1 MSAAESYASWVL
13 DPANTH
19 RTGRLIKL
27 AAQRF
32 FDDLKREDIYFDE
45 VEANRICIFAENYC
59 CLWEDKWRGKPV
71 KLELW
76 QKFALQNMYGW
87 FVKSTGLRRFKK
99 GYIQIAKKNAKA
111 LDINTPIP
119 TPDGWRRM
127 LDIQAGDFVFGDDG
141 KATRVNFISEL
152 MERDSYEITFRGGDK
167 IIASGDHLWRAR
179 NNKWRSEKGGRHYYY
194 KIVDTNYIAE
204 NFLDKKGFP
213 IIHIQ
218 NAKAVEYLHKNLL
231 IPPYILG
238 CWLGDGHSKSARV
251 TFNAL
256 DSELVTNIQADG
268 YSLTKG
274 AKEKSS
280 NAVTYKLG
288 DYNELLSGLK
298 AYNLVNNKH
307 IPEVYLQSSI
317 EQRFELL
324 KGLMDTDGTA
334 TPRGQCIYCTIREEF
349 AKDVLELITSLG
361 FKATLTDKVSR
372 CQTGAIGKAYY
383 IGFFPDVP
391 VFKLKRKLARQKE
404 KVNHRSHHRTI
415 IDVKPVG
422 KRLVKC
428 ISVDNSSHLYLAG
441 KHFIPTHNTTLG
453 GGVIGNFHLFAD
465 ERIKT
470 PKIFV
475 GANNEDQAKLCVNI
489 TGKVIE
495 QSPALYEYVEDDSV
509 RLFRYKENIV
519 NIVHSERDGFI
530 KALSKETGD
539 RTSKTAGGKHGI
551 NPSLGIIDEYG
562 MAQDDNLLN
571 TIESAMAGRE
581 EPFVLIITTSGFY
594 LQGPC
599 HDKLRKIGIAVLEG
613 TMTDDSYLALI
624 YEIDPPTPG
633 EITVDWLLANE
644 NVWEQAN
651 PNIDVS
657 VFRTFLRDQLI
668 AAKNEGGSKEVSV
681 MTLNFNRWM
690 ESAEV
695 FIPIDIWNTNSHE
708 SKIEDGEECYGGLW
722 VGASGEISAFA
733 LIFPGE
739 IVKIKMLF
747 WMAEDSLK
755 MNDTLRQY
763 KEFIKVD
770 PGNVVDNDIAV
781 DWIVDMVG
789 KYNMHSFCFPKPQEN
804 NSIIQDLIK
813 LGYVG
818 QSLSQGL
825 ASLAQPTDHWEKL
838 IRSGKADHFN
848 NPVLKWMNSNCMA
861 TRKEAGT
868 KIDNNPKVY
877 GISACINAVAQ
888 WDLIDAQGGKEI
900 GIVFI

>member
-1 MSAAESYASWVL
+1 MTAAHDYASWVL
-13 DPANTH
+13 DPANAH

-32 FDDLKREDIYFDE
+32 FDDLKRGDIYFDE

-99 GYIQIAKKNAKA
+99 GYIQIAKKNAK
-111 LDINTPIP
+111 
-119 TPDGWRRM
+119 
-127 LDIQAGDFVFGDDG
+127 
-141 KATRVNFISEL
+141 
-152 MERDSYEITFRGGDK
+152 
-167 IIASGDHLWRAR
+167 
-179 NNKWRSEKGGRHYYY
+179 
-194 KIVDTNYIAE
+194 
-204 NFLDKKGFP
+204 
-213 IIHIQ
+213 
-218 NAKAVEYLHKNLL
+218 
-231 IPPYILG
+231 
-238 CWLGDGHSKSARV
+238 
-251 TFNAL
+251 
-256 DSELVTNIQADG
+256 
-268 YSLTKG
+268 
-274 AKEKSS
+274 
-280 NAVTYKLG
+280 
-288 DYNELLSGLK
+288 
-298 AYNLVNNKH
+298 
-307 IPEVYLQSSI
+307 
-317 EQRFELL
+317 
-324 KGLMDTDGTA
+324 
-334 TPRGQCIYCTIREEF
+334 
-349 AKDVLELITSLG
+349 
-361 FKATLTDKVSR
+361 
-372 CQTGAIGKAYY
+372 
-383 IGFFPDVP
+383 
-391 VFKLKRKLARQKE
+391 
-404 KVNHRSHHRTI
+404 
-415 IDVKPVG
+415 
-422 KRLVKC
+422 
-428 ISVDNSSHLYLAG
+428 
-441 KHFIPTHNTTLG
+441 TTLG

-519 NIVHSERDGFI
+519 NIVHTERDGFI

-599 HDKLRKIGIAVLEG
+599 HDKLRKIGIAILEG

-624 YEIDPPTPG
+624 YEIDPPKPG

-695 FIPIDIWNTNSHE
+695 FIPADIWNTNSHE
-708 SKIEDGEECYGGLW
+708 SKIESGSECYGGLW

-733 LIFPGE
+733 LLFPGE

-813 LGYVG
+813 LGYTG
-818 QSLSQGL
+818 QPLSQGL
-825 ASLAQPTDHWEKL
+825 SSLAQPTDHWEKL
-838 IRSGKADHFN
+838 IRSGKAEHFN

-888 WDLIDAQGGKEI
+888 WDLIAATDYDDSRIEI
-900 GIVFI
+900 WEVK